1 MSAAVTRAPSPR
13 ASLIA
18 FRRGMRA
25 LPGAVC
31 VIAANGADGAPIGL
45 TATSVTSL
53 SADPPSLLV
62 CVNRGAQIAAAL
74 SAGAH
79 FSVNLLAAGQQEVA
93 EAFGGQRVA
102 KGVAR
107 FAFGGW
113 YRSENEVPLLSG
125 VNAAFE
131 CQVAELHDFATHHV
145 VIGAIHDVRLPDVS
159 APALIYHD
167 GRYGAVGG

>member
-1 MSAAVTRAPSPR
+1 MSAATALGPALR
-13 ASLIA
+13 ASGAA

-31 VIAANGADGAPIGL
+31 VVAANGPDGAPIGL
-45 TATSVTSL
+45 TATAVTSL

-62 CVNRGAQIAAAL
+62 CVNRNASIAAAL
-74 SAGAH
+74 TAGAQ

-93 EAFGGQRVA
+93 EAFGGQRIA
-102 KGVAR
+102 RGVAR

-113 YRSENEVPLLSG
+113 YRSDAEVPLLSG
-125 VNAAFE
+125 ANAAFE
-131 CQVAELHDFATHHV
+131 CEVVELHDFATHHV
-145 VIGAIHDVRLPDVS
+145 VIGGVLDVRLADPL

-167 GRYGAVGG
+167 GRYGTVG